1 MGKKQMLNY
10 TAKLLGGLSILVACF
25 AVHAN
30 EHYEAH
36 CAACHGPDGSGN
48 AALKA
53 PNLTHLSEPYMKR
66 QVAAFKQGW
75 RQSSDAAS
83 PSAMMV
89 TAIES
94 LDSTR
99 LDLAVSGAAQ
109 LVPVSPKQKSLDEF
123 DLRKGRSQY
132 TAFCGSCHGT
142 TAAGNDRLGAPAL
155 VGLDVAYLVRQY
167 RAFAS
172 GARGSHKSD
181 RYGQQMARLAKALPN
196 GDQIENVMAY
206 VESLTQ

>member
-1 MGKKQMLNY
+1 MLNY

-36 CAACHGPDGSGN
+36 CAACHESDGSGN
-48 AALKA
+48 AVLKA

-83 PSAMMV
+83 PSAIMAA
-89 TAIES
+89 AIES
-94 LDSTR
+94 LDAMR
-99 LDLAVSGAAQ
+99 LDQAVSEAAQ
-109 LVPVSPKQKSLDEF
+109 LIPVTPKRTSLEEF

-142 TAAGNDRLGAPAL
+142 MATGNDRLGAPAL
-155 VGLDVAYLVRQY
+155 VGLEVAYLVRQY

-181 RYGQQMARLAKALPN
+181 RYGQQMSRLAKALPN

-206 VESLTQ
+206 VESLAQ

>member
-36 CAACHGPDGSGN
+36 CAACHGSDGSGN

-53 PNLTHLSEPYMKR
+53 PNLTHLSESYMKR
-66 QVAAFKQGW
+66 QLVAFKQGW

-83 PSAMMV
+83 PSAVMAA
-89 TAIES
+89 AIES
-94 LDSTR
+94 LDATR
-99 LDLAVSGAAQ
+99 LDQAVSEAAQ
-109 LVPVSPKQKSLDEF
+109 LISVTPKRTSLEEF

-142 TAAGNDRLGAPAL
+142 MATGNDLLGAPAL
-155 VGLDVAYLVRQY
+155 VGLEVAYLVRQY

-181 RYGQQMARLAKALPN
+181 RYGQQMSRLAKALPN

-206 VESLTQ
+206 AESLAQ

>member
-1 MGKKQMLNY
+1 MLNY
-10 TAKLLGGLSILVACF
+10 TAKLLGGLSVLVACF

-36 CAACHGPDGSGN
+36 CAACHGSDGSGN

-66 QVAAFKQGW
+66 HVAAFKQGW

-83 PSAMMV
+83 PSAIMAA
-89 TAIES
+89 AIES
-94 LDSTR
+94 LDAMR
-99 LDLAVSGAAQ
+99 LDQAVSEAAQ
-109 LVPVSPKQKSLDEF
+109 LIPVTPKRTSLEEF

-142 TAAGNDRLGAPAL
+142 MATGNDRLGAPAL
-155 VGLDVAYLVRQY
+155 VGLEVAYLVRQY

-181 RYGQQMARLAKALPN
+181 RYGQQMSRLAKALPN

-206 VESLTQ
+206 VESLAQ

>member
-1 MGKKQMLNY
+1 MGKKRMLNY
-10 TAKLLGGLSILVACF
+10 TAKLVGGLSILIASF
-25 AVHAN
+25 AVHAS
-30 EHYEAH
+30 EHYEVH
-36 CAACHGPDGSGN
+36 CAACHGSDGSGN

-83 PSAMMV
+83 PSAVMAA
-89 TAIES
+89 AIES
-94 LDSTR
+94 LDAMR
-99 LDLAVSGAAQ
+99 LDQAVSEAAQ
-109 LVPVSPKQKSLDEF
+109 LIPVTPKRTSLEEF

-142 TAAGNDRLGAPAL
+142 MATGNDRLGAPAL
-155 VGLDVAYLVRQY
+155 VGLEVAYLIRQY

-181 RYGQQMARLAKALPN
+181 RYGQQMSRLAKALPN

-206 VESLTQ
+206 VESLAQ

>member
-1 MGKKQMLNY
+1 MLNY

-36 CAACHGPDGSGN
+36 CAVCHGSDGSGN
-48 AALKA
+48 AVLKA

-83 PSAMMV
+83 PSAVMAA
-89 TAIES
+89 AIES
-94 LDSTR
+94 LDAMR
-99 LDLAVSGAAQ
+99 LDQAVSEAAQ
-109 LVPVSPKQKSLDEF
+109 LIPVTPKRTSLEEF

-142 TAAGNDRLGAPAL
+142 MATGNDRLGAPAL
-155 VGLDVAYLVRQY
+155 VGLEVAYLVRQY

-181 RYGQQMARLAKALPN
+181 RYGQQMSRLAKALPN

-206 VESLTQ
+206 VESLAQ

>member
-1 MGKKQMLNY
+1 MRNY
-10 TAKLLGGLSILVACF
+10 TARLLCGLSIWVACF
-25 AVHAN
+25 AVHAS

-36 CAACHGPDGSGN
+36 CAACHGPDGGGN
-48 AALKA
+48 VALKA
-53 PNLTHLSEPYMKR
+53 PNLTYLSEPYMKR

-83 PSAMMV
+83 PSAMMAD
-89 TAIES
+89 AIES
-94 LDSTR
+94 LDSTL
-99 LDLAVSGAAQ
+99 LDRAVSEAAQ
-109 LVPVSPKQKSLDEF
+109 LTPVAPKRTPSKEF

-142 TAAGNDRLGAPAL
+142 TAIGNDRLGAPAL
-155 VGLDVAYLVRQY
+155 VGFEVAYLVRQY

-172 GARGSHKSD
+172 GARGAHKSD

-196 GDQIENVMAY
+196 ADQIENVMAY

>member
-1 MGKKQMLNY
+1 MGKKRMLNY

-36 CAACHGPDGSGN
+36 CAACHGSDGSGN

-83 PSAMMV
+83 PSAVMAA
-89 TAIES
+89 AIES
-94 LDSTR
+94 LDAMR
-99 LDLAVSGAAQ
+99 LDQAVSEAAQ
-109 LVPVSPKQKSLDEF
+109 LIPVTPKRTSLEEF

-132 TAFCGSCHGT
+132 TAFCSSCHGT
-142 TAAGNDRLGAPAL
+142 MATGNDRLGAPAL
-155 VGLDVAYLVRQY
+155 VGLEVAYLVRQY

-181 RYGQQMARLAKALPN
+181 RYGQQMSRLAKALPN

-206 VESLTQ
+206 VESLAQ

>member
-1 MGKKQMLNY
+1 MLNY
-10 TAKLLGGLSILVACF
+10 TAKLLGGLSVLVACF

-30 EHYEAH
+30 AHYEAH
-36 CAACHGPDGSGN
+36 CAACHGSDGSGN

-83 PSAMMV
+83 PSAVMAA
-89 TAIES
+89 AIES
-94 LDSTR
+94 LDAMR
-99 LDLAVSGAAQ
+99 LDQAVSEAAQ
-109 LVPVSPKQKSLDEF
+109 LIPVTPKRTSLGEF

-142 TAAGNDRLGAPAL
+142 MATGNDRLGAPAL
-155 VGLDVAYLVRQY
+155 VGLEVAYLVRQY

-181 RYGQQMARLAKALPN
+181 RYGQQMSRLAKALPN

-206 VESLTQ
+206 VESLAQ

>member
-1 MGKKQMLNY
+1 MGKKRMLNY
-10 TAKLLGGLSILVACF
+10 TAKLVGGLSILVACF

-36 CAACHGPDGSGN
+36 CAACHGSDGSGN

-53 PNLTHLSEPYMKR
+53 PNLTHLSESYMKR
-66 QVAAFKQGW
+66 QLAAFKQGW

-83 PSAMMV
+83 PSAVMAA
-89 TAIES
+89 AIES
-94 LDSTR
+94 LDAMR
-99 LDLAVSGAAQ
+99 LDQAVSEAAQ
-109 LVPVSPKQKSLDEF
+109 LIPVTLKRTSLEEF

-142 TAAGNDRLGAPAL
+142 MATGNDRLGAPAL
-155 VGLDVAYLVRQY
+155 IGLEVAYLVRQY

-181 RYGQQMARLAKALPN
+181 RYGQQMSRLAKALPN

-206 VESLTQ
+206 VESLAQ

>member
-1 MGKKQMLNY
+1 MGKKRMLTY

-25 AVHAN
+25 AVHAS
-30 EHYEAH
+30 EHYEVH
-36 CAACHGPDGSGN
+36 CAACHGSDGSGN

-83 PSAMMV
+83 PSAVMAA
-89 TAIES
+89 AIES
-94 LDSTR
+94 LDAMR
-99 LDLAVSGAAQ
+99 LDQAVSEAAQ
-109 LVPVSPKQKSLDEF
+109 LMPVTPKRTSLEEF

-142 TAAGNDRLGAPAL
+142 MATGNDRLGAPAL
-155 VGLDVAYLVRQY
+155 VGLEVAYLVRQY

-181 RYGQQMARLAKALPN
+181 RYGQQMSRLAKALPN

-206 VESLTQ
+206 VESLAQ

>member
-1 MGKKQMLNY
+1 MLNY

-36 CAACHGPDGSGN
+36 CAACHGSDGSGN

-53 PNLTHLSEPYMKR
+53 PNLTHLSEPYIKR

-83 PSAMMV
+83 PSAVMAA
-89 TAIES
+89 AIES
-94 LDSTR
+94 LDAMR
-99 LDLAVSGAAQ
+99 LDQAVSEAAQ
-109 LVPVSPKQKSLDEF
+109 LILVTPKRTSLEEF

-142 TAAGNDRLGAPAL
+142 MATGNDRLGAPAL
-155 VGLDVAYLVRQY
+155 VGLEVAYLVRQY

-181 RYGQQMARLAKALPN
+181 RYGQQMSRLAKALPN

-206 VESLTQ
+206 VDSLAQ

>member
-1 MGKKQMLNY
+1 MLNY
-10 TAKLLGGLSILVACF
+10 TAKLLGGVSILVACF
-25 AVHAN
+25 AVQAS

-36 CAACHGPDGSGN
+36 CAACHGSDGSGN

-66 QVAAFKQGW
+66 QVVAFKQGW
-75 RQSSDAAS
+75 RQSSDDAS
-83 PSAMMV
+83 PSAIMAD
-89 TAIES
+89 AIEA
-94 LDSTR
+94 LDSTL
-99 LDLAVSGAAQ
+99 LDQAVYEAAQ
-109 LVPVSPKQKSLDEF
+109 LIPVTPRRTSLEEF

-142 TAAGNDRLGAPAL
+142 MATGNDRLGAPAL
-155 VGLDVAYLVRQY
+155 VGLDEAYLVRQY

-196 GDQIENVMAY
+196 ADQIENVMAY
-206 VESLTQ
+206 VESLAQ

>member
-1 MGKKQMLNY
+1 MLNY
-10 TAKLLGGLSILVACF
+10 TAKLLGGVSILVACF
-25 AVHAN
+25 AVHAS

-36 CAACHGPDGSGN
+36 CAACHGSDGSGN

-53 PNLTHLSEPYMKR
+53 PNLTHLSEPYIKR

-83 PSAMMV
+83 PTAVMAA
-89 TAIES
+89 AIES
-94 LDSTR
+94 LDAMR
-99 LDLAVSGAAQ
+99 LDQAVSEAAQ
-109 LVPVSPKQKSLDEF
+109 LIPVTPKRTSLEEF

-142 TAAGNDRLGAPAL
+142 MATGNDRLGAPAL
-155 VGLDVAYLVRQY
+155 VGLEVAYLVRQY

-181 RYGQQMARLAKALPN
+181 RYGQQMSRLAKALPN
-196 GDQIENVMAY
+196 GDQIENMMAY
-206 VESLTQ
+206 VESLAQ

>member
-1 MGKKQMLNY
+1 MGKKRMLNY
-10 TAKLLGGLSILVACF
+10 TAKLVGGLSILIASF
-25 AVHAN
+25 AVHAS
-30 EHYEAH
+30 EHYQAH
-36 CAACHGPDGSGN
+36 CAACHGSDGGGN

-66 QVAAFKQGW
+66 QLAAFKQGW
-75 RQSSDAAS
+75 RQSSDAVS
-83 PSAMMV
+83 PSAIMAN
-89 TAIES
+89 AIKR
-94 LDSTR
+94 LDATL
-99 LDLAVSGAAQ
+99 LDLALSEAAQ
-109 LVPVSPKQKSLDEF
+109 LIPVASKRTSLEEF

-172 GARGSHKSD
+172 GARGSHTSD

-196 GDQIENVMAY
+196 ADQIENVMAY

>member
-1 MGKKQMLNY
+1 MLNY

-36 CAACHGPDGSGN
+36 CAACHGSDGSGN

-53 PNLTHLSEPYMKR
+53 PHLTHLSEPYIKR

-83 PSAMMV
+83 PSAVMAA
-89 TAIES
+89 AIES
-94 LDSTR
+94 LDATR
-99 LDLAVSGAAQ
+99 LDQAVSEAAQ
-109 LVPVSPKQKSLDEF
+109 LIPGTPKRTSLEEF

-142 TAAGNDRLGAPAL
+142 TAIGNDRLGAPAL
-155 VGLDVAYLVRQY
+155 VGFEVAYLVRQY

-172 GARGSHKSD
+172 GARGAHKSD
-181 RYGQQMARLAKALPN
+181 RYGQQMSRLAKALPN

-206 VESLTQ
+206 VDSLAQ